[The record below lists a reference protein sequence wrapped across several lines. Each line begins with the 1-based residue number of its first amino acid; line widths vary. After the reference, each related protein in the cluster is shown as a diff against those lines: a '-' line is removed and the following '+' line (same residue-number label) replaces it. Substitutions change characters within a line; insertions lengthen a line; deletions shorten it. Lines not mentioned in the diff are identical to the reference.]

1 MKEYITKNMLNGS
14 IEIIVA
20 KNRFRALAKAR
31 EWFLTTLV
39 IICNR

>member
-14 IEIIVA
+14 IEVIVA
-20 KNRFRALAKAR
+20 RNRFRALAKAR
-31 EWFLTTLV
+31 DYFLTTLV